1 LAIIIKKRQKNK
13 MDSINFL
20 KDQKETDTIL
30 YKREIETLQ
39 LKLKKLEEQSEHIK
53 FQNIQLG
60 DRIINLEKENSDL
73 RLSVSSNNRTD
84 KSFKSLQ
91 DQNELL
97 EREKIKLQDEIRHQR
112 KLFQMEKEQIIKQNE
127 ESIFKLKNVIETNSS
142 KIENAI
148 ALERLLHI
156 QAKDIT
162 QLETELKVNER
173 DYELKSE
180 RKKLKTEMKFSDL
193 KKKMTEHIEKTQ
205 KNVEQ
210 MNLSHMDISTKLT
223 LLQNHQLLM
232 ELEYQSQQVEELL
245 KKKEMNEKRIFQL
258 ERDIEIHNEVEL
270 VLAEKNRKY
279 LEVLKNLTN
288 DKDKSEPDS
297 NISINHNYNNNL
309 KNNIPIN
316 THHSNFY
323 SNTNPNTNPQTDENF
338 FINVQ
343 TIKNSLYLN
352 NNDNSITRSKILPK
366 DQNVIKLEKK
376 VHSLEKMIEKRK
388 SEYTV
393 LKTNYE
399 IIQEKLINYER
410 KYTNLF
416 NLFQEG
422 LDRLSEDE
430 SLRNSSELC
439 LNVEKIKNA
448 DFSKLSS
455 EKKYAILLILMKN
468 ILPIINPSDMQTS
481 EASKVNFQQV
491 KVKYQL
497 SKAINNDN
505 IFKRITGP
513 SGSLSVTHKQKFSAD
528 LPSIKKI
535 IDPRFKIPNKLS
547 VLY

>member
-1 LAIIIKKRQKNK
+1 
-13 MDSINFL
+13 MDSMNFL
-20 KDQKETDTIL
+20 KDYNETDTIL

-39 LKLKKLEEQSEHIK
+39 QKLKKLEEQSEHIK
-53 FQNIQLG
+53 YQNIQLG

-73 RLSVSSNNRTD
+73 RLCVSSNNKTD
-84 KSFKSLQ
+84 KTFKSLQ

-97 EREKIKLQDEIRHQR
+97 EKEKIKFQDEIRHQR
-112 KLFQMEKEQIIKQNE
+112 KLFQIEKEHIIKQNE
-127 ESIFKLKNVIETNSS
+127 ESIFKLKNVIETNST

-297 NISINHNYNNNL
+297 NVSINHNYNNNV

-343 TIKNSLYLN
+343 TIKNSLFMN

-366 DQNVIKLEKK
+366 DQIVIKLEKK
-376 VHSLEKMIEKRK
+376 VQTLEKIIEKKK
-388 SEYTV
+388 SDYTI

-410 KYTNLF
+410 KYTSLF

-430 SLRNSSELC
+430 SVRNSSELC

-455 EKKYAILLILMKN
+455 EKKYAILLIFMKN
-468 ILPIINPSDMQTS
+468 ILPIINPTDLQTS
-481 EASKVNFQQV
+481 ELSKVNFQQV

-497 SKAINNDN
+497 TKANNIEN
-505 IFKRITGP
+505 IVKRITGP
-513 SGSLSVTHKQKFSAD
+513 SGSLSVTHKQKLSAD